1 MTSSASA
8 SWTVLVFS
16 DDSRIRER
24 VRSAVGRRPASDV
37 GRVEYV
43 EASTFDDVLRLV
55 DGGGIDLCI
64 LDGEA
69 SPAGGLG
76 ISRQLKDEI
85 DNCPPTLVI
94 LGRTADRWLATWARC
109 DAVLFHPI
117 DAVAAADTVAE
128 LLRGRAR
135 TPLRG
140 R

>member
-1 MTSSASA
+1 MSSSSA

-16 DDSRIRER
+16 DDVRIRER
-24 VRSAVGRRPASDV
+24 IRAAVGRRPASDV
-37 GRVEYV
+37 GQVEY
-43 EASTFDDVLRLV
+43 ADAATFDDVIRLV
-55 DGGGIDLCI
+55 DAGGVDLCI

-85 DNCPPTLVI
+85 DNCPPMLVV
-94 LGRTADRWLATWARC
+94 LGRTADRWLASWARC

-135 TPLRG
+135 APLQG
-140 R
+140 Q

>member
-1 MTSSASA
+1 VNSSSSA

-16 DDSRIRER
+16 DDVRIRER
-24 VRSAVGRRPASDV
+24 IRAAVGRRPASDV
-37 GRVEYV
+37 GQVEY
-43 EASTFDDVLRLV
+43 ADAATFDDVIRLV
-55 DGGGIDLCI
+55 DAGGVDLCI

-85 DNCPPTLVI
+85 DNCPPMLVV
-94 LGRTADRWLATWARC
+94 LGRTADRWLASWARC

-135 TPLRG
+135 APLQG
-140 R
+140 Q